1 MSRLRVPIRLV
12 VVVGAVAALTLLGS
26 GGASAA
32 RPDPR
37 ARQISSSMR
46 QLFGSNQLSAMVY
59 GVWVNGRPL
68 VTGALGAAMPGVPAT
83 QNMHFRVGNVT
94 ESMTTTLLLR
104 FVDQGK
110 VSLNAPVSR
119 WFPGLPR
126 ARQVTLRMLATSTS
140 GYADYVT
147 AKAFMKRLDANPFQQ
162 FTPLPL
168 IRLGTGLP
176 PVFQPGKSWAF
187 SDTNFLLLG
196 AILQK
201 IARKPLRVALQQQ
214 IFSPVGLRQTVM
226 PTNASIPSPVMHS
239 YTTERGPYEDATY
252 WTPTWASLNGSVTAT
267 LSDMG
272 RWAAALG
279 NGTRISRAS
288 RNLQLGREN
297 IGLGPNT
304 DKHYYGMG
312 AVVSNGWV
320 LTNPQVDGYTGTVSY
335 FPAKKIA
342 VVAFATLGPKSLITR
357 LYGIAALHRI
367 ARILTPRSQPDF
379 SSGGRVS

>member
-1 MSRLRVPIRLV
+1 VQRLRIAARFVLA
-12 VVVGAVAALTLLGS
+12 VGVLAALALLPGTA
-26 GGASAA
+26 ASAA

-37 ARQISSSMR
+37 AHRIASSMR
-46 QLFGSNQLSAMVY
+46 QLFGANRLSAMVY
-59 GVWVNGRPL
+59 GVWVNGRPF
-68 VTGALGAAMPGVPAT
+68 VTGVLGHAMQGVPAT

-110 VSLNAPVSR
+110 VSLDAPVSR

-147 AKAFMKRLDANPFQQ
+147 AKAFQKQLDANPFQR

-176 PVFQPGKSWAF
+176 PVFAPGKSWAF

-201 IARKPLRVALQQQ
+201 IARKPLPVALRQQ
-214 IFSPVGLRQTVM
+214 IFGPVGLRQTVM

-252 WTPTWASLNGSVTAT
+252 WTPSWASLNGSVTST

-279 NGTRISRAS
+279 DGTRISRAS
-288 RNLQLGREN
+288 RSLQLGREN

-312 AVVSNGWV
+312 AVLTNGWV
-320 LTNPQVDGYTGTVSY
+320 LTDPQVDGYTGTVSY

-357 LYGIAALHRI
+357 LYGIVALHRI
-367 ARILTPRSQPDF
+367 AGILTPRSLPDF